1 MKLSD
6 EQLMLLEQLT
16 YLDEE
21 FFEAIKMDYIEPNTS
36 IEVFLKN
43 FNKKALK
50 ELEEKGTIGYTQG
63 SEWAAVI
70 RAIKEDKE
78 LMNLKIDGK
87 PWTSDGK
94 TAAICFTD
102 SKEPDK
108 AIVAFRGT
116 LDGYEW
122 EDNVQGL
129 NRADTKCQKKA
140 LDYIEKL
147 PYSDITVVGHS
158 KGGNKAQYVAIVSD
172 KVKRCVSMDGQGFSK
187 EFIDKYRLKILCKS
201 NIIKN
206 YSLDNDYVH
215 ILMFPVP
222 GAEQIFCKGDGM
234 ENGLENH
241 SQNSYFHYY
250 TDSGWNRRI
259 EYDGS
264 KVKLI
269 YTSEDKS
276 MAYLHEFVSFVMNV
290 MPDSDKEK
298 TIEFLGTTLAL
309 AMDKDYKLEISEEVY
324 SKKNLSEFV
333 LKNPDSVALVT
344 AYLLK
349 YADMYHLTEKQVLQ
363 ILRSFGLDTIANVV
377 QIILA
382 SSKKARALV
391 SGGEFLLQIILR
403 QLKDGK
409 EDKIIQFILA
419 KISEWLKAKKIDFDI
434 EAFWEMVEKEYTK
447 IGDVDVASANKDATV
462 RIGKTYNFSRDAYE
476 KMLGVITDFEKNA
489 FEGIS
494 SWRTYESEEWYDSLF
509 IDIAKSGIERY
520 AEKMTEINESCRK
533 QIERIFNNA
542 WNMDYKY
549 AQKIKSLSSELE
561 KARMEYQFMAE
572 ALE

>member
-16 YLDEE
+16 YLDKK
-21 FFEAIKMDYIEPNTS
+21 FFEEIKMDYKKTNNS
-36 IEVFLKN
+36 VSDFLAK
-43 FNKKALK
+43 FDDEALK
-50 ELEEKGTIGYTQG
+50 KLEKHGTIEDTYTQG

-70 RAIKEDKE
+70 RAIKEDE
-78 LMNLKIDGK
+78 DLMNLKIAGE
-87 PWTSDGK
+87 PWISKGK
-94 TAAICFTD
+94 TAAICFID
-102 SKEPDK
+102 PEEPDK
-108 AIVAFRGT
+108 SIVAFRGT

-250 TDSGWNRRI
+250 TDSEGNRRI

-298 TIEFLGTTLAL
+298 TIEFLGITLAL
-309 AMDKDYKLEISEEVY
+309 TMGEKKYKKKIGRVVY
-324 SKKNLSEFV
+324 RKENFSEF
-333 LKNPDSVALVT
+333 LLNNLDSAALVI

-349 YADMYHLTEKQVLQ
+349 YADMYHLTEKQVFQ
-363 ILRSFGLDTIANVV
+363 ILRAFGLDTIANVV
-377 QIILA
+377 QVILA
-382 SSKKARALV
+382 SSDKARDLA
-391 SGGEFLLQIILR
+391 SGGEFLLQIILE

-434 EAFWEMVEKEYTK
+434 EAFWKMIEKEYTK
-447 IGDVDVASANKDATV
+447 IGDVDAASANKDVTV
-462 RIGKTYNFSRDAYE
+462 RIGKTYNFSRNAYE
-476 KMLGVITDFEKNA
+476 KLLGAIADFEKNA

-494 SWRTYESEEWYDSLF
+494 SWRNYESEEWYDSLF

-520 AEKMTEINESCRK
+520 AEKMTEINEACKK

-542 WNMDYKY
+542 WNIDYKY
-549 AQKIKSLSSELE
+549 AERIKSLSSEL
-561 KARMEYQFMAE
+561 
-572 ALE
+572 